1 MIHKKVGGIVQGN
14 PLQTVDYQYNIRG
27 WLRQINDIND
37 LQDDLFA
44 FKINYET
51 PTFESSTALFN
62 GNISE
67 TFWRS
72 ATDNIKRHYSYNYDD
87 LNRLKEAIYGRNM
100 NITNNYNESLWYD
113 KNGNI
118 EKLTRF
124 GQNDFG
130 MPIPLDDLIYQYKNN
145 NQSNILTRVT
155 ETNLGNPAAGFID
168 GSNTNDD
175 YQYDEFGNPAPAR
188 ILSPRYRTNPFV
200 WF

>member
-1 MIHKKVGGIVQGN
+1 MLASLTAQT

-27 WLRQINDIND
+27 WLRQINDIDN

-51 PTFESSTALFN
+51 PTFASSTALFN

-72 ATDNIKRHYSYNYDD
+72 ATDNIKRHYGYEYDD

-100 NITNNYNESLWYD
+100 DITNNYNESLWYD

-118 EKLTRF
+118 EKLIRF
-124 GQNDFG
+124 GLNDFG
-130 MPIPLDDLIYQYKNN
+130 VPIAIDDPTAQIF
-145 NQSNILTRVT
+145 IVGTDCTRAIA
-155 ETNLGNPAAGFID
+155 N
-168 GSNTNDD
+168 
-175 YQYDEFGNPAPAR
+175 
-188 ILSPRYRTNPFV
+188 
-200 WF
+200 